1 MPEAAAF
8 TTCDATNEVI
18 ASPSSIVLERPSRL
32 DLLRLWDIAGFDDR
46 RPRLTR
52 FVVILFRPPIVSNTS
67 PCVAC
72 ELIAPPRTTL
82 AAVALCVAGLAI
94 AVGAALAS
102 GIVPI
107 WLGLV
112 VLPSGAL
119 ASVRLVERGLTHRT
133 VPAGHVRVQDVV
145 AQHRGTG
152 VAHHVLTALLS
163 TETRPV
169 TLDVDGHATGLIS
182 LYERLGF
189 ARTDRTGSKPEIVS
203 MARSASSTDI
213 GSPASTIF
221 GVRPRWLWP
230 SPNEIAAGALAAL
243 AMCALHQ
250 PGTWS
255 RLVVVATAAFAV
267 VTAAGTDLRLHRIP
281 NALVAASV
289 LPLLWISTGAGI
301 TGHAL
306 VGALI
311 MAGPLL
317 ASNLAT
323 RGRTPGLGDIKL
335 AGVACAALGMLDP
348 VDAPLAALM
357 ITLLGGAI
365 FGTIYQRRTRQRG
378 FPLGPAIAAAT
389 ITLLVIEGLELRS
402 VP

>member
-8 TTCDATNEVI
+8 TTCDPTIEVM

-32 DLLRLWDIAGFDDR
+32 DLPRLWDIAGFDDR

-52 FVVILFRPPIVSNTS
+52 FVVVLFRPPIVSNTS
-67 PCVAC
+67 PSVAC
-72 ELIAPPRTTL
+72 ELMAPPRTTL
-82 AAVALCVAGLAI
+82 AAVALCVAGLAL
-94 AVGAALAS
+94 AVGAAVAS

-112 VLPSGAL
+112 VLPTCAL
-119 ASVRLVERGLTHRT
+119 ASVRLIERGLTHLT
-133 VPAGHVRVQDVV
+133 VPAGHVRLQDVV

-152 VAHHVLTALLS
+152 TAHPVLAALLG

-169 TLDVDGHATGLIS
+169 TLDVDGRATGLIAM
-182 LYERLGF
+182 YKRLGF
-189 ARTDRTGSKPEIVS
+189 TRVDRPGSEPEIVS
-203 MARSASSTDI
+203 MSRPATSSDI
-213 GSPASTIF
+213 GNPASTLVGI
-221 GVRPRWLWP
+221 RPRWLWP
-230 SPNEIAAGALAAL
+230 SPSEIAAGSLAAL

-255 RLVVVATAAFAV
+255 RLVVVAIAAFVV
-267 VTAAGTDLRLHRIP
+267 VTAAGTDLRILRIP
-281 NALVAASV
+281 NALVAGSV

-301 TGHAL
+301 AGHAL

-335 AGVACAALGMLDP
+335 AGVAGGALGLLEP
-348 VDAPLAALM
+348 VHTPFAALM

-402 VP
+402 VL